1 MELLEQKS
9 GEYLET
15 DEPAPLDEQEQS
27 PANESLGTETSGCK
41 IPVLDREHFFTR
53 FWQLSQARRC
63 LDSPPERWYAA
74 LYQVFTDLTRL
85 RGWTC
90 STVLFLDPAS
100 FPDGLL
106 GPLCDS
112 SHHTGKSSPAGNAS
126 NPGHCCYCVRCCII
140 GTPPTNRLNRMAPE
154 NKALGT
160 IGGDK
165 TLTSENEIVIPVPIH
180 ASLTL
185 ANIDTAMHVSRRISS
200 VASSHPYSETISET
214 GTIVSENESSK
225 ASIILGF
232 VDNDSTTAFYRI
244 QEGVGD
250 LAASDCFRMDV
261 VDMSN

>member
-1 MELLEQKS
+1 MIKNS
-9 GEYLET
+9 
-15 DEPAPLDEQEQS
+15 P
-27 PANESLGTETSGCK
+27 PANVSLGPETSGYK
-41 IPVLDREHFFTR
+41 IPVLDREHFFTHFR
-53 FWQLSQARRC
+53 QLSEARRC

-100 FPDGLL
+100 FPEGLL

-112 SHHTGKSSPAGNAS
+112 NHHADKSSPAGNAS
-126 NPGHCCYCVRCCII
+126 NLGHCCYRVRCCII

-154 NKALGT
+154 NKALDT
-160 IGGDK
+160 SAGDMA
-165 TLTSENEIVIPVPIH
+165 LTSENEIVIPVPIH

-185 ANIDTAMHVSRRISS
+185 ASIDKAIHVSRRISS
-200 VASSHPYSETISET
+200 VASSHPYPEAISKN
-214 GTIVSENESSK
+214 GTVVSENENSK
-225 ASIILGF
+225 ASVILGF

-244 QEGVGD
+244 QEGVGN
-250 LAASDCFRMDV
+250 LAASDCFRMDD